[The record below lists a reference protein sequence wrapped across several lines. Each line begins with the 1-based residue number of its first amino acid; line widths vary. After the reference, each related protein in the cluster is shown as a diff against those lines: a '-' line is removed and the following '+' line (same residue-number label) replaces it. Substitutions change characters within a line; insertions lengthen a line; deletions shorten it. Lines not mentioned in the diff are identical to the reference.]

1 MSIEEFRDNLGP
13 PDITLNGLQ
22 IWIHGRH
29 PNDEDYWDGNWLNIT
44 AHCGSKGAD
53 VWTTGDILHVP
64 DLARWLEALEVMNQ
78 TLSGAAVSLEP
89 ELSVELK
96 MTDLGGSK

>member
-1 MSIEEFRDNLGP
+1 MTERRVLLVRTAQYPTGNGMSIEKFRDNLGP

-22 IWIHGRH
+22 IWIHGRQY

-64 DLARWLEALEVMNQ
+64 DLARWKR
-78 TLSGAAVSLEP
+78 
-89 ELSVELK
+89 LK
-96 MTDLGGSK
+96 